1 MMNIKESELYDRLIG
16 AVEKLPPEA
25 IEKAPKEITRKGYD
39 TTGYQYQYLVNIC
52 NEILGLTGWGFD
64 YEIVKDIEGT
74 WGEKQKRFFEVSIN
88 LTMWMKVGDTKAE
101 RKCAGGHKAD
111 LHGDALKGAI
121 TNALKKTMAMFGV
134 GKKAYEGTIDEDYT
148 AIPSGNGKI
157 KQREIQPTQPAQ
169 SPQPPKTT
177 GKGISEKQKDKLSQI
192 RNSHLI
198 TENEGIEIGKII
210 WEGNGIKASEKIKDW
225 FGEDWK
231 GGERQRREYIE
242 LYVKSATQ
250 GMGEPQKELLSN
262 LENEAKAKI
271 KDLELDKIAVLIKE
285 LKDE

>member
-1 MMNIKESELYDRLIG
+1 MNIKEGELYDRLIG

-52 NEILGLTGWGFD
+52 NETLGLTGWGFD
-64 YEIVKDIEGT
+64 YEIVKDIEGI
-74 WGEKQKRFFEVSIN
+74 WGEKQKRFFEISIN

-148 AIPSGNGKI
+148 AIPSENGKI
-157 KQREIQPTQPAQ
+157 KQQEIQPTQPAQ
-169 SPQPPKTT
+169 SPQLPKTT
-177 GKGISEKQKDKLSQI
+177 GKGISAKQEDKLQQI
-192 RNSHLI
+192 RKSHLI
-198 TENEGIEIGKII
+198 NEDEKVEIQKII
-210 WEGNGIKASEKIKDW
+210 GQKDGIKASEKIKDW

-242 LYVKSATQ
+242 LYVKMRSKDT
-250 GMGEPQKELLSN
+250 GEPPKELI
-262 LENEAKAKI
+262 ENFKTEAKATIDGLDPSKI
-271 KDLELDKIAVLIKE
+271 GVLIKE
-285 LKDE
+285 LQQEE

>member
-1 MMNIKESELYDRLIG
+1 MKENEVYDKLIG

-88 LTMWMKVGDTKAE
+88 LTMWMEVGDTKAE

-121 TNALKKTMAMFGV
+121 TNALKKTMAMFGI
-134 GKKAYEGTIDEDYT
+134 GKKAYEGTIDDDYT
-148 AIPSGNGKI
+148 AIPNGNG
-157 KQREIQPTQPAQ
+157 
-169 SPQPPKTT
+169 
-177 GKGISEKQKDKLSQI
+177 QI
-192 RNSHLI
+192 RKQGKVEPEKKQSSKSTGGWTEKRKGAIEKIIKSHLI
-198 TENEGIEIGKII
+198 TANEKDDVMDIFNTAEKESKKGKLSETTIERMSYWIGFWWGTK
-210 WEGNGIKASEKIKDW
+210 EG
-225 FGEDWK
+225 DWK
-231 GGERQRREYIE
+231 DGEHEKRRLQEE
-242 LYVKSATQ
+242 S
-250 GMGEPQKELLSN
+250 G
-262 LENEAKAKI
+262 
-271 KDLELDKIAVLIKE
+271 DLPF
-285 LKDE
+285 